1 MATPG
6 RIYDLADKNVAK
18 LKDCKYLVLD
28 EADKLISIE
37 FQNLIFDI
45 FNFLPKKK
53 QIILVSATFPK
64 NISSFVN
71 SIENVKKVN
80 LMHELTLKGLT

>member
-53 QIILVSATFPK
+53 
-64 NISSFVN
+64 
-71 SIENVKKVN
+71 
-80 LMHELTLKGLT
+80 